1 MVGQIDLCKFTFPAT
16 GALSS
21 PPHTQ
26 VCKLCIG
33 VTVVQVGLSV
43 MYYRELQQEWLCSSE
58 SLLAADELFSVETVC
73 VVGCLAADHAV

>member
-1 MVGQIDLCKFTFPAT
+1 MLYNNVRSVLQDVFMVGQIDLCKFTFPAT

-21 PPHTQ
+21 PPPTQ

-43 MYYRELQQEWLCSSE
+43 MYYRELQ
-58 SLLAADELFSVETVC
+58 
-73 VVGCLAADHAV
+73 